1 MIQSVCVVLCLI
13 APLLWNVKCHTSS
26 IFNLHLSLLLF
37 FFLKHSKKTSS
48 IFLIKTKKNSEE
60 VTSRQ
65 SPHVQYFLFCSG
77 NQHLL
82 SVPVLVCLPSP
93 WSSTPVSLLTFPWFQ
108 QYLTW
113 IVFIHLCVFIT
124 LQHFPMLVHMD
135 FDLALLIG
143 FLSNPWLVCCVQTG
157 LLCMFTCFS
166 SVSSLL
172 YPEKRCH
179 NHPKPKWHL
188 HTACFVQKEQQMF
201 TFVKPEPSNA

>member
-1 MIQSVCVVLCLI
+1 M
-13 APLLWNVKCHTSS
+13 
-26 IFNLHLSLLLF
+26 
-37 FFLKHSKKTSS
+37 
-48 IFLIKTKKNSEE
+48 
-60 VTSRQ
+60 
-65 SPHVQYFLFCSG
+65 QYFLFCSG

-113 IVFIHLCVFIT
+113 IVFVHLCVFIA

-166 SVSSLL
+166 SVSSLR

-201 TFVKPEPSNA
+201 TFVKPEPSNASFYNNSYIYYKLFIRFLRKNVNLWRIYYRAIEYRDWEWYNYLSFVLSTLLE